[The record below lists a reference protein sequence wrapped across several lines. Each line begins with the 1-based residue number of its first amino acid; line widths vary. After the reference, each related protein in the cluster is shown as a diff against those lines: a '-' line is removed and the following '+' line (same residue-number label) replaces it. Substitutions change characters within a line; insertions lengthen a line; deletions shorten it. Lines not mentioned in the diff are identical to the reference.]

1 MTDRPTATGSLLTVA
16 ISLALAACASPPLGD
31 AEARRVE
38 ATELAFA
45 QSMATRDFSAFASFI
60 ADDAVFHASDGPLRG
75 KAAVLA
81 RWQRYFAGPTAPFS
95 WRPGRV
101 NLLAEDGLAM
111 SSGPVFDPAGRC
123 VAGFTSIWR
132 RRDDG
137 RWQIIFDKGE
147 DECPER

>member
-1 MTDRPTATGSLLTVA
+1 MSDRRQPVLRVIALA
-16 ISLALAACASPPLGD
+16 ASLALTGCASIPAGSL
-31 AEARRVE
+31 AAREVE

-45 QSMATRDFSAFASFI
+45 RTMASRDFAAFAGFI
-60 ADDAVFHASDGPLRG
+60 ADDAIFHASDGPLRG

-81 RWQRYFAGPTAPFS
+81 HWQRYFAAPAAPFS

-101 NLLAEDGLAM
+101 EVLAEDGLAM
-111 SSGPVFDPAGRC
+111 SRGPVFDPAGRC

-137 RWQIIFDKGE
+137 HWQIIFDKGE
-147 DECPER
+147 DECPEQ